1 MPDVRKYLGSLGEKP
16 VDTYYDRV
24 KNAQEKLNKKANM
37 FGMFSTQKP
46 QPKESKE
53 SKDLWV
59 YHIS

>member
-53 SKDLWV
+53 SKDL
-59 YHIS
+59 